1 MNAILKFI
9 RFVRN
14 TLVGFMLTIALLA
27 LAVFLL
33 AFALIE
39 KIPSK
44 TQFHSLTTTVVKVF
58 VLQVEE
64 KT

>member
-39 KIPSK
+39 KIPS
-44 TQFHSLTTTVVKVF
+44 
-58 VLQVEE
+58 
-64 KT
+64 